1 MCISESFSNF
11 DILLFPCTDTPP
23 VEPPVLTISS
33 LGGTED
39 APVPVHLSASDAAST
54 STAGVVVKIMTFPAG
69 STFSRG
75 TFDGNIWTFNSA
87 DFGDAELT
95 LPQHLSGEI
104 ILGATATKDGATRE
118 GTVRIP
124 IQAVADPPNLSVGD
138 ICYDPAVGSV
148 NLPIQSSLVDDD
160 GSETLSVLIAGIP
173 ENVTLSVGQR
183 NGSNEYTLSAQDI
196 ANVQIQFTGRFQPI
210 NVTITAQSR
219 ELMNGDTA
227 YASASVSIELCTQSG
242 RSCTVH
248 NLYYWQHA
256 A

>member
-1 MCISESFSNF
+1 
-11 DILLFPCTDTPP
+11 
-23 VEPPVLTISS
+23 VEHPVLTISS
-33 LGGTED
+33 LGVTED
-39 APVPVHLSASDAAST
+39 APVHVHLSASDAAST

-87 DFGDAELT
+87 DFGDTELT

-104 ILGATATKDGATRE
+104 TLGATATKAGATRE
-118 GTVRIP
+118 GTARIP
-124 IQAVADPPNLSVGD
+124 VQAIADPPNLSVGD

-160 GSETLSVLIAGIP
+160 GSETLLVLIAGIP
-173 ENVTLSVGQR
+173 ENVTLSAGQR

-227 YASASVSIELCTQSG
+227 YTSASVSIELCSQSG

-248 NLYYWQHA
+248 YLYYWQHA